1 MTEIFQK
8 RGSWCYRDEAGRI
21 HKFDTESEAKSS
33 LGLET
38 VKDAKKEVETK
49 SSKKEASTDE
59 QKTVRS
65 SKSSDKKK
73 VQSIPFGL
81 R

>member
-8 RGSWCYRDEAGRI
+8 RGSWCYRDGTGRI
-21 HKFDTESEAKSS
+21 HKFNTEAEAKSS
-33 LGLET
+33 LGPET
-38 VKDAKKEVETK
+38 VKDAEKQVETK

-65 SKSSDKKK
+65 SKSSNKKK
-73 VQSIPFGL
+73 V
-81 R
+81 

>member
-1 MTEIFQK
+1 MTQIFQK

-38 VKDAKKEVETK
+38 VKDAKKEVEKK
-49 SSKKEASTDE
+49 SSEKEANTDE